1 LGYCVRYRTGR
12 IPSAAGGRNQKP
24 RRKSDVSFRQGAVGG
39 GTAVLI
45 GLSSAAIAQTKKST
59 PATTIGE
66 GEAIMVNGANVHK
79 SNSPVT
85 AAQHTAAVSKG
96 AKEISGG
103 TVIYKQGGKLYMLQ
117 DNANDAELPGSVRRR
132 LLVD

>member
-1 LGYCVRYRTGR
+1 ML
-12 IPSAAGGRNQKP
+12 SAAGGGEIKKRGE
-24 RRKSDVSFRQGAVGG
+24 SLMSVSTKALLATGA
-39 GTAVLI
+39 AVLI
-45 GLSSAAIAQTKKST
+45 GLSSAAMAQTKKST

-85 AAQHTAAVSKG
+85 AAQHSAAMSKG
-96 AKEISGG
+96 AKEISTG

-117 DNANDAELPGSVRRR
+117 DTANERASQNFQDQFD
-132 LLVD
+132 VDY

>member
-1 LGYCVRYRTGR
+1 MSVSTKALL
-12 IPSAAGGRNQKP
+12 AAG
-24 RRKSDVSFRQGAVGG
+24 A
-39 GTAVLI
+39 AVLI
-45 GLSSAAIAQTKKST
+45 GLSSVAMAQTKKST
-59 PATTIGE
+59 QARSMGE

-85 AAQHTAAVSKG
+85 AAQHSAAVSKG

-117 DNANDAELPGSVRRR
+117 DNANERASQNFQDQFD
-132 LLVD
+132 VDY